1 VLRIASYNVENLF
14 SRAKALNKDSW
25 AVARPVVAAQ
35 AELTPLLEE
44 PVYTDASKAR
54 ILELLEIMGLSRS
67 DDSEFVRLR
76 KVRGQ
81 LLRRPRTGPVLVVAA
96 GRGSW
101 VGWTE
106 LKTEAV
112 NEWATK
118 HTAMVMRDV
127 NANLLAVVEAES
139 RPTLKLFSDAMLLQ
153 VAGQPYEQVMLIDGN
168 DDRGIDVGVLAR
180 PDYPLQQIRTHIFD
194 TDTDNAGPVFSRDCG
209 EYHFGS
215 PTGDEIVLLVNHFKS
230 KGYSTPG
237 DSLGAKRRRRQATR
251 VAEIY
256 QGLRSAGAE
265 QIAVVGDLNDDPT
278 STALAPLI
286 TGTDLRDI
294 STHPNFDFGPRK
306 GTFGSGNEKDKIDY
320 VLLSPGLFSR
330 ATAGA
335 VFRKGVWRGP
345 RTRNPWPIYE
355 TMTGEEQAASDHAAI
370 YADIE
375 M

>member
-14 SRAKALNKDSW
+14 ARAKALNKSTW
-25 AVARPVVAAQ
+25 AAGRPVVAAQ

-44 PVYTDASKAR
+44 PVYTDAIKAR
-54 ILELLEIMGLSRS
+54 IVELLDILGLLHS

-76 KVRGQ
+76 KIRGQ
-81 LLRRPRTGPVLVVAA
+81 LLRRPRTGPVVVVAA

-139 RPTLKLFSDAMLLQ
+139 RPTLKLFSDALLQ
-153 VAGQPYEQVMLIDGN
+153 EVGGVPYQQVMLIDGN
-168 DDRGIDVGVLAR
+168 DDRGIDVGILAR
-180 PDYPLQQIRTHIFD
+180 PEYPLQQIRTHVFD
-194 TDTDNAGPVFSRDCG
+194 TDSIGPIFSRDCC

-215 PTGDEIVLLVNHFKS
+215 PSGDEIVLLVNHFKS

-237 DSLGAKRRRRQATR
+237 DALGAKRRRRQATR

-256 QGLRSAGAE
+256 QGLRGAGTE
-265 QIAVVGDLNDDPT
+265 LIAVVGDLNDDPT
-278 STALAPLI
+278 SAALAPLI
-286 TGTDLRDI
+286 TGTELRDI
-294 STHPNFDFGPRK
+294 STHPDFQFGPRK

-330 ATAGA
+330 ATGGA
-335 VFRKGVWRGP
+335 VFRKGVWHGP
-345 RTRNPWPIYE
+345 RTKNPWEIYD

-370 YADIE
+370 YADIAL
-375 M
+375 